1 MKRLNDLHNATINY
15 NVAYDE
21 ETGVEYIVLSYGP
34 SISITPRL
42 DKFGKP
48 LNYFDVNQQ
57 IYILFYMLYC
67 FDIIKIMLNYYNY
80 LA

>member
-1 MKRLNDLHNATINY
+1 MKKLNDLYNPTIDY

-48 LNYFDVNQQ
+48 LNYFDVNQ
-57 IYILFYMLYC
+57 YVILL
-67 FDIIKIMLNYYNY
+67 
-80 LA
+80 

>member
-1 MKRLNDLHNATINY
+1 MKRLNDLHNPTINY

-21 ETGVEYIVLSYGP
+21 EPGVEYIVLSYGP

-48 LNYFDVNQQ
+48 LNYFDVNQ
-57 IYILFYMLYC
+57 
-67 FDIIKIMLNYYNY
+67 
-80 LA
+80 

>member
-1 MKRLNDLHNATINY
+1 MKKLNDLYNPTIDY

-48 LNYFDVNQQ
+48 LNYFDVNQ
-57 IYILFYMLYC
+57 
-67 FDIIKIMLNYYNY
+67 
-80 LA
+80 